1 MAKYIGVG
9 VGPMSVEI
17 IDAVIKFAN
26 RYDRPMML
34 IASRN
39 QIECAELGGGYVGG
53 FNTQTFYQYVRERD
67 YGSKVIVCRDH
78 CGPHLNDAEKNMS
91 YEEAMERT
99 LESARADMYYM
110 DYIHVDVSAVA
121 EENQRDCAE
130 RLFMQHLLSSKPHEF
145 EFGTEENIG
154 SAVSVEKFERDILFV
169 RSLFEGFINPLY
181 VVGQTGSLVKSTYQ
195 VGNFNEDVVRRLV
208 EVATKHGVK
217 LKEHNADYISPVD
230 VQKRVDLGVGA
241 INVAPEFGVAQTQV
255 LIELARKTKANDL
268 LWKFYQEVLDGG
280 KWQKWAWGNTFDE
293 GEKILCAGHYH
304 FTSQAYMDL
313 VGHINERVNY
323 YEAVEHRIT
332 DLLLNYAL

>member
-9 VGPMSVEI
+9 IGPMSVEI
-17 IDAVIKFAN
+17 IDAVIKYAN
-26 RYDRPMML
+26 RYERPLML

-53 FNTQTFYQYVRERD
+53 FNTNTFYNYVRERD
-67 YGSKVIVCRDH
+67 TGGRVIICRDH

-99 LESARADMYYM
+99 LISARADSWHM
-110 DYIHVDVSAVA
+110 DYIHVDVSAV
-121 EENQRDCAE
+121 EEKNQTDCAE
-130 RLFMQHLLSSKPHEF
+130 QLFMTHLLSSKWHEF

-154 SAVSVEKFERDILFV
+154 AAVSVEKFERDIKFV
-169 RSLFEGFINPLY
+169 RSLFDGFINPLY

-195 VGNFNEDVVRRLV
+195 VGNFDQEIVKQLV

-217 LKEHNADYISPVD
+217 LKEHNADYISASD
-230 VQKRVDLGVGA
+230 VQRRADLGVGA

-255 LIELARKTKANDL
+255 LIETARKVQANDL

-280 KWQKWAWGNTFDE
+280 KWKKWAWGNTFDD

-313 VGHINERVNY
+313 VGYIQERENY
-323 YEAVEHRIT
+323 YQAVEDRIT
-332 DLLLNYAL
+332 SLIMNYA